1 MIVNAHADFKK
12 LGKIANRL
20 VNANPRM
27 ADALKDATLVIGPA
41 SDPKYGVP
49 ASAVGAP
56 TYVGDQAMIGSLV
69 GNSPKLEALYKKNP
83 AAVEMRPV
91 FNLKTGKYDIHTR
104 PTQGY
109 VGDGS
114 YLDMQAVSPWNAS
127 YFPKIFKQP
136 LLYSHAR
143 DMVKRM
149 TSTNPWGEVQNLQLA
164 AYSGWGQIGGA
175 GTVAANL
182 KKNVN
187 VQSGMMSAPIINI
200 KIYYNYMTEE
210 MMRAQNGNGSPFAG
224 ELMAEKAK
232 YAQYA
237 LDMITDYLTYYG
249 NDETNTLGLFD
260 VNGETT
266 WDGQTLAEIAEG
278 ASTTKGSVMYQK
290 LAKAIKQFMD
300 DSYNKFNVIR
310 VAMAPAAYNFLTST
324 PYSDNYEAK
333 SPLAIFRENFKAG
346 MTKDGDEVKIEFY
359 SDPLLAADT
368 DFSADGLDRL
378 VITAPE
384 AGVGTDDEQQ
394 ELVLLGI
401 PLENFTYPVYPN
413 SYDQQHCVLRRF
425 SGVFCPV
432 PQAVKVY
439 VGFGVA
445 PADEED
451 GD

>member
-1 MIVNAHADFKK
+1 MIIKTHPQFKRLGKVANAIIGANPKMVNA
-12 LGKIANRL
+12 LS
-20 VNANPRM
+20 
-27 ADALKDATLVIGPA
+27 DATLMIGPA
-41 SDPKYGVP
+41 SDPAYGVP

-56 TYVGDQAMIGSLV
+56 TFVGDQAMIGAMV
-69 GNSPKLEALYKKNP
+69 GNTPKLEAMFKKNP
-83 AAVEMRPV
+83 ASVEIRPV
-91 FNLKTGKYDIHTR
+91 FNAKTGKYDFHAR
-104 PTQGY
+104 PASF
-109 VGDGS
+109 VGDGA
-114 YLDMQAVSPWNAS
+114 YLDMQAISPWNAS

-143 DMVKRM
+143 DLVKRM
-149 TSTNPWGEVQNLQLA
+149 TGTNPWGEVQNLQLA
-164 AYSGWGQIGGA
+164 AYSGWGQLGGA

-200 KIYYNYMTEE
+200 KIYFSYMTEE
-210 MMRAQNGNGSPFAG
+210 VMRTENGNGSPFAG

-232 YAQYA
+232 YANYA
-237 LDMITDYLTYYG
+237 LNMITDYLTYYG

-260 VNGETT
+260 INGETT
-266 WDGQTLAEIAEG
+266 WDGDTLAEIAAG
-278 ASTTKGSVMYQK
+278 TSTTKGSVMYQK
-290 LAKAIKQFMD
+290 LSKAIKQFMD
-300 DSYNKFNVIR
+300 DSYNKFDTIR

-324 PYSDNYEAK
+324 PYSDNYDAK

-359 SDPLLAADT
+359 SDPLLAANT
-368 DFSADGLDRL
+368 EFSADGLDRL

-384 AGVGTDDEQQ
+384 CGGGADDEPQ
-394 ELVLLGI
+394 ELVMLGV

-413 SYDQQHCVLRRF
+413 SYDQQHCVLRRY

-445 PADEED
+445 PASDAS
-451 GD
+451 